1 MFCISVVSFK
11 LTRVIRKVTF
21 NGVLCLYGVPY
32 YIVRVCL
39 IGPLKY
45 PTKVV
50 VEDTS
55 LTPNGSHALCTITT
69 LIVWETPIPNLL
81 VFLTPTGGKKW
92 SSL

>member
-1 MFCISVVSFK
+1 MFCINTVRLE
-11 LTRVIRKVTF
+11 LTRVIRNISFKSVK
-21 NGVLCLYGVPY
+21 CLYGVPY
-32 YIVRVCL
+32 YIVRVRL